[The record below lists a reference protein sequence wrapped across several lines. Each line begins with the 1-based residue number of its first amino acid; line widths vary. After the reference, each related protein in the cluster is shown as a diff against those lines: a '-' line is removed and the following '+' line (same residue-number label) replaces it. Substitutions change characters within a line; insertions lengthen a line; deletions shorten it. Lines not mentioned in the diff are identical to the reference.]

1 MDTGIQPEIELM
13 KVWNT
18 GTDTDAN
25 VVRKTDTNNAERSQ
39 LNVSDTQITYPATRV
54 VDIRRRCQ
62 LDTALLRDEETRLN
76 QFQSI
81 VAERPKRNTET
92 MVQSQTREGVSPRL
106 GVVHLTATPSQN
118 TRAGKEEG
126 VHTVTRIR
134 SSA

>member
-18 GTDTDAN
+18 GTDTDTD
-25 VVRKTDTNNAERSQ
+25 VVRKTDTNYAERSQ
-39 LNVSDTQITYPATRV
+39 LNVSDIQITYPVTRV

-62 LDTALLRDEETRLN
+62 LDTVLLRDEETRLN

-81 VAERPKRNTET
+81 AERHKRNTET
-92 MVQSQTREGVSPRL
+92 MVQSQTREGVSSRL
-106 GVVHLTATPSQN
+106 GVVHLTATPRQN

-126 VHTVTRIR
+126 VHTVTRTL
-134 SSA
+134 SST